1 MIYYNATSFGIGK
14 IIHGRESMA
23 EAPLSEKVY
32 DWLMTSLLTQRL
44 KPGDRLNRRQVAEEV
59 GVSSAP
65 ALEAMLLLEA
75 EGFLE
80 TVPRQGTLVR
90 QIDAEEV
97 RGQWLLREALEA
109 QAARLYCGQPVVG
122 QKVKL
127 LRLARSA
134 DTSDPHTI
142 QNWRAEIRFHRA
154 LIQLAGSTV
163 LLDAFDR
170 VMRHSLFH
178 AVNELLPPPPKKC
191 VSDSHQQLLA
201 QLQTPNAEKADRIIR
216 RHIQVRIQAAEK
228 PPADS

>member
-1 MIYYNATSFGIGK
+1 
-14 IIHGRESMA
+14 MA
-23 EAPLSEKVY
+23 EALLSEKVY
-32 DWLMTSLLTQRL
+32 DWLMTSLLTRRL
-44 KPGDRLNRRQVAEEV
+44 RPGDRLNRRRVAEEV
-59 GVSSAP
+59 GVSMAP
-65 ALEAMLLLEA
+65 ALEAMLRLES

-90 QIDAEEV
+90 PIDAEEV
-97 RGQWLLREALEA
+97 RGQWILREALEA
-109 QAARLYCGQPVVG
+109 QAARLYCGEAVIACRNR
-122 QKVKL
+122 L

-134 DTSDPHTI
+134 DGSDSHTI
-142 QNWRAEIRFHRA
+142 QNWRAEIRFHRG
-154 LIQLAGSTV
+154 LVQLADSAV

-191 VSDSHQQLLA
+191 VSDSHEQLVA

-228 PPADS
+228 LATDS

>member
-1 MIYYNATSFGIGK
+1 
-14 IIHGRESMA
+14 MA
-23 EAPLSEKVY
+23 EALLSEKVY
-32 DWLMTSLLTQRL
+32 DWLMTSLLNRRL

-59 GVSSAP
+59 GVSPAP
-65 ALEAMLLLEA
+65 ALEAMLRLEA

-109 QAARLYCGQPVVG
+109 QAARLYCGQSVID
-122 QKVKL
+122 QKAKL

-134 DTSDPHTI
+134 DTSDSHTV

-163 LLDAFDR
+163 LLHAFDR

-178 AVNELLPPPPKKC
+178 AVNELLPPPPKKR
-191 VSDSHQQLLA
+191 VSDSHEQLVT
-201 QLQTPNAEKADRIIR
+201 QLQTPNTEKADRIIR

-228 PPADS
+228 LLADS